1 MRYLLAIILAVAS
14 LCPAMAQ
21 VTGGEYFIDT
31 DPGYGKATAIT
42 INSGSDITKD
52 FTVGLSAA
60 TPGFHTVSVR
70 AHDAQGRWSHT
81 LSHSFYIIA
90 TPATNVIQSEYF
102 IDTDPGYGRAS
113 IFKPM

>member
-31 DPGYGKATAIT
+31 DPGYGKATAII
-42 INSGSDITKD
+42 INSGRIFKD

-60 TPGFHTVSVR
+60 TPGFHTVSC
-70 AHDAQGRWSHT
+70 A
-81 LSHSFYIIA
+81 
-90 TPATNVIQSEYF
+90 P
-102 IDTDPGYGRAS
+102 
-113 IFKPM
+113 